1 MGKSKAPSLPNTP
14 EFFSDQRFQGGT
26 DDLFDLGGR
35 LTNFDFSGGLSP
47 LQDTIDLD
55 PEVSKLALQFAQGSL
70 TPAFNRQR
78 QDSVNQLANLGA
90 LESSTTSNAFAQ
102 QDENLN
108 SQFQSIVAGASLDD
122 RSRALN
128 NRIGLFGTG
137 LNTLSGATEFAG
149 QNQQQR
155 NNFNIQNF
163 ENIIAKA
170 LGEQKSQ
177 KGGFMG
183 ALTGGAGGAA
193 LGLALAPFTGGSS
206 LLLAGL
212 GGLGGGLAGG
222 FGPSGTG
229 GQILGAGSSSLAL
242 RPGSTAGAGQAS
254 LNNKLGAG
262 MGRNLFQNP
271 TGNLS
276 FGF

>member
-1 MGKSKAPSLPNTP
+1 MGKSKAPSLPNAP

-26 DDLFDLGGR
+26 DDLFDLGGK

-47 LQDTIDLD
+47 LQDTINLD

-137 LNTLSGATEFAG
+137 LNTLGGATEFAG

-177 KGGFMG
+177 RGGFMG
-183 ALTGGAGGAA
+183 ALSGGV
-193 LGLALAPFTGGSS
+193 
-206 LLLAGL
+206 
-212 GGLGGGLAGG
+212 GGGLSGAAIGGPIGGIIGGVGGAFAGG
-222 FGPSGTG
+222 FGDAGNGGSFLNSGV
-229 GQILGAGSSSLAL
+229 SSAASNPEAFKFLK
-242 RPGSTAGAGQAS
+242 PGSTAGAGNNFLGFGNRGQFNF
-254 LNNKLGAG
+254 LN
-262 MGRNLFQNP
+262 
-271 TGNLS
+271 
-276 FGF
+276 